1 MAERTHEPAL
11 GPAILAEDLL
21 LLLFQ
26 PESPARDMGVV
37 VGESTLSDV
46 LAGAVL
52 ADLGLGQQ
60 VRILPGGGGSTRVE
74 AVAHR
79 PPADDILRS
88 AWDYLA
94 AGPKG
99 LQAAVAA
106 IGPALRG
113 ALLDR
118 LVERGDIRRSSR
130 TVLGLVP
137 VEVLEDGGTGRRDGL
152 LSGVRS
158 VLVDGVESQP
168 RLAALAALL
177 SGSGT
182 LPQFGPGIPWTASVI
197 ARAMKIEQESGGA
210 EAAAEA
216 IARTIAS
223 AIDSAGMV
231 AATAVPTRQSHGP
244 SGSAG

>member
-1 MAERTHEPAL
+1 MAERTREPAL

-21 LLLFQ
+21 LVLFQ
-26 PESPARDMGVV
+26 PESPARDTGVV

-52 ADLGLGQQ
+52 ADLGLGRQ
-60 VRILPGGGGSTRVE
+60 VRMLPGGGGSTMVE

-79 PPADDILRS
+79 PPTDDILRS

-99 LQAAVAA
+99 FQAALAA

-113 ALLDR
+113 VLLDR

-130 TVLGLVP
+130 TALGLVP
-137 VEVLEDGGTGRRDGL
+137 VEVLEDGGTGRRAEL
-152 LSGVRS
+152 LSAVRS
-158 VLVDGVESQP
+158 VLVEGVEPQP

-197 ARAMKIEQESGGA
+197 ARAKRIEQENGGA

-216 IARTIAS
+216 IARTVAS
-223 AIDSAGMV
+223 AIDSTGMA
-231 AATAVPTRQSHGP
+231 AATAVPKQQSHGP